1 MHKKIFLFLLVTLTL
16 ISSVSASINWVDN
29 SNQLTKGLADMTIT
43 SPCKCWVDP
52 TIFYKDGVWTAI
64 ASGGDN
70 PSEYFGFTWD
80 GTQWVSNPSVIA
92 GLPSIDHYISPS
104 VFQING
110 VWVLVRGRW
119 GDTGIPEGYVWN
131 GASWVVDSKYSSGLS
146 PLSEGKPTIFKMTTG
161 EYVLIME
168 HAYTGTYTGYTWTG
182 SSWLNNPSLVS
193 GLEGLG
199 TYTHPAA
206 FVKDNENILII
217 SRSDSDFVGR
227 GPGVKFS
234 FLGFKWNGNRWI
246 SDSSQVTG
254 LGDIHIKSAIHTV
267 FEKDGKWVLIG
278 TSDWS
283 TNYFG
288 FESPVATPTE
298 PTPSRTITRTPTP
311 TPTPVVTTPTP
322 CSTSTSSVNLHGEK
336 TDVIIGENVL
346 LKLSAIN
353 IIGNPI
359 MHVQV
364 IIIPPNGWSVTSSEF
379 SKSGVGQYVTMYD
392 LKPVDGSRDIEVN
405 IMPNQIGDNFEV
417 KGRIIYYFGDD
428 LKTKED
434 CTLKLPIKVRGIP
447 TQPAGIPTIS
457 FWVSILIFGILYI
470 FIKRKR

>member
-1 MHKKIFLFLLVTLTL
+1 M
-16 ISSVSASINWVDN
+16 
-29 SNQLTKGLADMTIT
+29 
-43 SPCKCWVDP
+43 
-52 TIFYKDGVWTAI
+52 
-64 ASGGDN
+64 
-70 PSEYFGFTWD
+70 
-80 GTQWVSNPSVIA
+80 
-92 GLPSIDHYISPS
+92 PSIDHYISPS

-146 PLSEGKPTIFKMTTG
+146 PLSEGKPTIFKMTNG

-217 SRSDSDFVGR
+217 SKSDSGILGH
-227 GPGVKFS
+227 GPDVRFS

-288 FESPVATPTE
+288 FESAVATSHVT
-298 PTPSRTITRTPTP
+298 TPTP
-311 TPTPVVTTPTP
+311 TPPTP
-322 CSTSTSSVNLHGEK
+322 APTATLISTPSPSPTPSASVQLHGEK
-336 TDVIIGENVL
+336 TDVTVGEDIIF
-346 LKLSAIN
+346 KLSAVNKITK
-353 IIGNPI
+353 PV
-359 MHVQV
+359 MTVQV
-364 IIIPPNGWSVTSSEF
+364 ILIPPSGMSVTSSEF
-379 SKSGVGQYVTMYD
+379 TTSGAGQFTTTYK
-392 LKPVDGSRDIEVN
+392 LEPGAGKDIEVR
-405 IMPNQIGDNFEV
+405 IMTNQQGDFDV
-417 KGRIIYYFGDD
+417 KGEIIYYYGDD
-428 LKTKED
+428 KSTAEEH
-434 CTLKLPIKVRGIP
+434 TLNLPIKVREIP
-447 TQPAGIPTIS
+447 TPTPTPTSTPTIS
-457 FWVSILIFGILYI
+457 FWVSILIFGILYG
-470 FIKRKR
+470 FIKRNH